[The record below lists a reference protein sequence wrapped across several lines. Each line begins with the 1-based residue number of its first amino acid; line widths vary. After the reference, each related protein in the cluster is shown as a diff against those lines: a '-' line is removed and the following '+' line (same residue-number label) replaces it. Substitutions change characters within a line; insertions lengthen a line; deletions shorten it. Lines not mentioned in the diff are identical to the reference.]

1 VRTATAAAGST
12 PSEVIA
18 ALDRLTEEFDEHL
31 MATIAYFVFD
41 AVERTITYCS
51 AGHCPA
57 ALLPDDGAVSW
68 RLSTGPPVGA
78 NLDGVRCERA
88 VALPDHARVVLFTDG
103 LIERRDESLEVGLDR
118 LASILTRYGTLDVD
132 DTAASLLDELGSTTM
147 QRDDI
152 ALLVADLQTVPD
164 EFHEEISARL
174 DELRPLRA
182 RIRTWLEQS
191 FVEPDIADDLAIAI
205 NEAVAN
211 AIEHGS
217 TDESAI
223 VTVVARCRGDAVE
236 IEITDPG
243 SQRLGVADPDR
254 GRGFTI
260 MHALVDDVSFT
271 PSLVGT
277 TVRMRRSLHRR

>member
-1 VRTATAAAGST
+1 
-12 PSEVIA
+12 
-18 ALDRLTEEFDEHL
+18 
-31 MATIAYFVFD
+31 
-41 AVERTITYCS
+41 
-51 AGHCPA
+51 
-57 ALLPDDGAVSW
+57 
-68 RLSTGPPVGA
+68 
-78 NLDGVRCERA
+78 
-88 VALPDHARVVLFTDG
+88 
-103 LIERRDESLEVGLDR
+103 
-118 LASILTRYGTLDVD
+118 
-132 DTAASLLDELGSTTM
+132 M

-164 EFHEEISARL
+164 AFHEQISARL
-174 DELRPLRA
+174 DELRPLRS

-191 FVEPDIADDLAIAI
+191 FVEPTVADDLSIAI

-217 TDESAI
+217 TDESA
-223 VTVVARCRGDAVE
+223 TVSVVCRCCGDGVE
-236 IEITDPG
+236 IEVTDPG
-243 SQRLGVADPDR
+243 SRRLGVADPDR